1 MVVEKVTKEMLFS
14 IEVDEEKTF
23 TLPCWGLARSA
34 QSYAHQQKKATLGT
48 PDQCEFVAKIVD
60 HNKDTGQWDVI
71 IKRIA

>member
-34 QSYAHQQKKATLGT
+34 QSYANQQKKATLGT
-48 PDQCEFVAKIVD
+48 KEQREFKAVVGDPNPNNGQCGVTI
-60 HNKDTGQWDVI
+60 T
-71 IKRIA
+71 RIA